1 MDFDVTVGIEASP
14 ERIWGILM
22 DVETWPSW
30 TPSMSSVKRVEGG
43 RLAVGSSARIR
54 QPRLGSML
62 WKVTELTEGR
72 SFSWEARRPG
82 LLLVAGH
89 TIESLESNGA
99 KVRLSIHQG
108 GAIGT
113 LFAPLTAGFA
123 KRNVEAEAQGLKKA
137 AESPSPGSLPE

>member
-14 ERIWGILM
+14 ERIWDILM

-30 TPSMSSVKRVEGG
+30 TPSMSSVKRLDSGG

-62 WKVTELTEGR
+62 WRVTELTEGR

-82 LLLVAGH
+82 LLLVAAH
-89 TIESLESNGA
+89 AIETSESNGA
-99 KVRLSIHQG
+99 KVTLSIHQG
-108 GAIGT
+108 GAMGA

-137 AESPSPGSLPE
+137 AESPVI